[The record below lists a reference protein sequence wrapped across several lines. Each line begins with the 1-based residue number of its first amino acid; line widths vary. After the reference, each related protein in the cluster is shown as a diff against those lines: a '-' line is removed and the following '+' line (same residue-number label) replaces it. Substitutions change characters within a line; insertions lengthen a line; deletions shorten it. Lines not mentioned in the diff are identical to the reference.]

1 MTAVALRREPARD
14 RRAAARG
21 YRAEGRSYD
30 APPNMDSR
38 LKTFFST
45 LALTTITTTLTAQCL
60 PPASVTQPATVPV
73 SAQQWSLQHFPGT
86 PVAAGSI
93 YYILISMPSPAPIP
107 FSALPGLF
115 CNVVGNTPCLY
126 ADLSG
131 ASWFDVGP
139 SPGQGVTLTVS
150 WQSNPAL
157 VGVLFVAQMGTFGC
171 AGPAPD
177 LSVLVPVV
185 LN

>member
-1 MTAVALRREPARD
+1 
-14 RRAAARG
+14 
-21 YRAEGRSYD
+21 
-30 APPNMDSR
+30 MDSH
-38 LKTFFST
+38 LKTFLSA
-45 LALTTITTTLTAQCL
+45 LAFTTTITASLTAQCPPPQSVT
-60 PPASVTQPATVPV
+60 PPASVPV
-73 SAQQWSLQHFPGT
+73 SAQQWSLQHLGT

-93 YYILISMPSPAPIP
+93 YYILISMPSPSPIP
-107 FSALPGLF
+107 FTALPGLF

-139 SPGQGVTLTVS
+139 SPGQQVTLNVT

-185 LN
+185 LT